1 MIVHSVGVNSRPMAR
16 GPLSYVVADNVRL
29 LCARRR
35 VPQSVI
41 AEHLGMSRMAVNDRF
56 RYRTPWTVDELG
68 GVAALFDVP
77 VGVLLGE
84 VAAPDVMRGGT
95 RPPMVSAP
103 RPAAG
108 RRVPPAEP
116 TLPGVLDRAG

>member
-1 MIVHSVGVNSRPMAR
+1 MAR

-35 VPQSVI
+35 VAQSVI

-68 GVAALFDVP
+68 GLAQMFDVP
-77 VGVLLGE
+77 IGVLVGE
-84 VAAPDVMRGGT
+84 LAAPDVMRGGVA
-95 RPPMVSAP
+95 PPMVQAP
-103 RPAAG
+103 RGTGRKLPPAA
-108 RRVPPAEP
+108 P
-116 TLPGVLDRAG
+116 TLPVQMDRAG

>member
-1 MIVHSVGVNSRPMAR
+1 MAR
-16 GPLSYVVADNVRL
+16 GPLSYVAADNVRL

-35 VPQSVI
+35 VAQSHI
-41 AEHLGMSRMAVNDRF
+41 ADFLGMSRGQVNDRF

-68 GVAALFDVP
+68 KIAGLFDVP

-95 RPPMVSAP
+95 MPPMVVAP
-103 RPAAG
+103 SYAPG

-116 TLPGVLDRAG
+116 TLPGALSQAG